1 MKPLTTSE
9 IEAIEANL
17 FPAARPIVRNWP
29 HFPWHRDRAG
39 AVTASLPA
47 SSQALAVDFFGTI
60 DSLTSRDAIVGA
72 WMADISVPFA
82 GPWKIDLEVLVSRD
96 LLGEPRPTQIDVV
109 AAGSDGL
116 VLFECKFTEPDGG
129 CCSQPTP
136 IADGRHKGIR
146 QCDGNFA
153 DQVNPV
159 NGVRSSCAL
168 TGKGVKYWELVPEVL
183 TIDREREY
191 RPCPF
196 VGGWYQWM
204 RNLVAAR
211 ALGRARGL
219 QSAFVVTYCDGP
231 FPMARKVPTDD
242 WTRLNALAEGRA
254 VPFRTTSYQR
264 LQAVAMVV
272 ASERDRLTLGDLE
285 AWMGRKAV
293 AVAGKAVAS

>member
-9 IEAIEANL
+9 IQAIEANL
-17 FPAARPIVRNWP
+17 FPTARPIVRTAPN
-29 HFPWHRDRAG
+29 FPWHRDRAG
-39 AVTASLPA
+39 TITASLAA
-47 SSQALAVDFFGTI
+47 SSQAVAVDFFGTI
-60 DSLTSRDAIVGA
+60 DALTSRDAILDA
-72 WMADISVPFA
+72 WMADLSVPFA
-82 GPWKIDLEVLVSRD
+82 GPWRIDLEVLVPRE
-96 LLGEPRPTQIDVV
+96 LLGEPRPTQIDAV
-109 AAGSDGL
+109 ATGSNGL

-129 CCSQPTP
+129 CCSQTLP
-136 IADGRHKGIR
+136 IADGRHRGIR
-146 QCDGNFA
+146 QCDGTFA

-159 NGVRSSCAL
+159 SGVCSPCAL
-168 TGKGVKYWELVPEVL
+168 TGKGVKYWDFVPEVL
-183 TIDREREY
+183 TIDREREH

-231 FPMARKVPTDD
+231 FPMARKVTTDD

-264 LQAVAMVV
+264 LQAVAMRA
-272 ASERDRLTLGDLE
+272 ASERDRLTLDELE
-285 AWMGRKAV
+285 GWIGRKV
-293 AVAGKAVAS
+293 VTVAGNVVAS